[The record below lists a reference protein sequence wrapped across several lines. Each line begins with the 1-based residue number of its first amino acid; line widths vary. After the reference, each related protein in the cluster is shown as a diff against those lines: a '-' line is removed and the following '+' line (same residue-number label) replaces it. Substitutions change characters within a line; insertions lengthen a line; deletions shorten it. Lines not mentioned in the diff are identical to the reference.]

1 MKRYLFI
8 LSLIL
13 SLCACTTTDIPQPT
27 QESLPTHTLAAVA
40 AVEPTQKPTTVSKP
54 EFPIAFG
61 YTHLMADGNHLL
73 EGRGS
78 LPAGTSIEVG
88 LDGTPVWVVAVPY
101 EDTSLWAIVLEDGRV
116 QAFWVNPREVRDA
129 QITPNQLPPGS
140 PPLLFIEQGIPKLS
154 TIPSA
159 EQSPNT
165 HPVHLP
171 SQGQRAF
178 IQSDGSLV
186 LMDAFD
192 QIAASLAID
201 ALPDARILR
210 ADSGRL
216 LVLSGPTTKYDHGVL
231 GDKIEAT
238 GITLVATSPDPRVI
252 NSIPVPDGQVIEGIA
267 PIWVDLT
274 GDGVREIIVT
284 LSDGINGAQIVVY
297 SESGEQ
303 IVEGNA
309 IGLGYRWRHQIA
321 AAPFGPKG
329 EIEIVDVLTPHIG
342 GTVEFFQI
350 DGERLSK
357 VAQVSGYT
365 SHVLGSRNLDMAAAG
380 DFDGDGQ
387 LELLLPNQERNQLGA
402 IQRTPEGA
410 NVVWSL
416 PIGGI
421 MNTNLGAVTLN
432 NDTIIIGVGRTD
444 NSFKLWLP

>member
-1 MKRYLFI
+1 MKRYTFI
-8 LSLIL
+8 LGLIL

-27 QESLPTHTLAAVA
+27 HESLPTHTLVVVA
-40 AVEPTQKPTTVSKP
+40 AEEPTQNPTTVSQTDT
-54 EFPIAFG
+54 PIVFG
-61 YTHLMADGNHLL
+61 NTHLMADGNHLL

-101 EDTSLWAIVLEDGRV
+101 EDTSLWAVVLEDGRV

-140 PPLLFIEQGIPKLS
+140 PPLLFIEHGLPKLS
-154 TIPSA
+154 SLPSA
-159 EQSPNT
+159 DQSPTT
-165 HPVHLP
+165 HPVHLQD
-171 SQGQRAF
+171 QGLRAF

-186 LMDAFD
+186 LMDALD
-192 QIAASLAID
+192 QIRATLAID
-201 ALPDARILR
+201 ALPDARILSDD
-210 ADSGRL
+210 AGRL

-238 GITLVATSPDPRVI
+238 SITLVATSPEPRVI
-252 NSIPVPDGQVIEGIA
+252 ASIPVPEGQVIEGIA

-274 GDGVREIIVT
+274 GDGQREIIVT
-284 LSDGINGAQIVVY
+284 LSDGINGARIVVY

-303 IVEGNA
+303 IVAGNA
-309 IGLGYRWRHQIA
+309 IGLGYRWRHLIA
-321 AAPFGPKG
+321 AAPFGPNG
-329 EIEIVDVLTPHIG
+329 ETELVDVLTPHIG

-350 DGERLSK
+350 DEERLLK

-380 DFDGDGQ
+380 DFDGDGL
-387 LELLLPNQERNQLGA
+387 LELLLPNQERNKLGA

-410 NVVWSL
+410 EVVWSI

-421 MNTNLGAVTLN
+421 MNSNLGAVSLN
-432 NDTIIIGVGRTD
+432 DGTIIIGVGRTD
-444 NSFKLWLP
+444 NTFKLWLP